1 MDKHAAVGAAVNRL
15 PYPAIR
21 NRALVILRERSEEE
35 DDDSARRGSR
45 SVDAAPSSSPRDWK
59 PWPETSRGIA
69 PYGYPIEA
77 PVIV

>member
-45 SVDAAPSSSPRDWK
+45 SVDAAPSLI
-59 PWPETSRGIA
+59 RGIGNPGLKHRA
-69 PYGYPIEA
+69 ASLRMGIP
-77 PVIV
+77 